1 MSKKKNNNEISIIFE
16 RAKIIYPEIRTIGKV
31 LGEGAFAQVR
41 EIKMD
46 NSNKTFAGKLI
57 KKRKNKKTEEEKYG
71 INIRGK
77 NIININKIIA
87 YKKDDI
93 DYDLVIMEKAS
104 LRDIGLLNKHLYEKN
119 LLKILYEPFD
129 EIIGENLLRFYAKQI
144 INALEM
150 FDRNYYIHNDIK
162 PQNILIASKLIVK
175 LSDFSLLTKVKDKE
189 SIIPG
194 GTPGYLSPEYY
205 INQEV
210 DSEVA
215 RRQDYFALG
224 STLYFLKYGKAML
237 KYNYKN
243 EKIMIADEIIKLLEK
258 NRDNIKSGKLSDGEF
273 INFICSLIEY
283 KPEDRPYFEEIYRNI
298 WLNNNSEQIN
308 NIHSINQGEEDKM
321 LLELQKSDFLIKKEN
336 EQDLNIE
343 NEQKNKENNNINKDA
358 IKKNKN
364 KLCRF
369 RFKKRINKKSFL

>member
-150 FDRNYYIHNDIK
+150 LDRNYYIHNDIK
-162 PQNILIASKLIVK
+162 PQNILIAEKLIVK
-175 LSDFSLLTKVKDKE
+175 LSDFSLLTKVKGKE
-189 SIIPG
+189 AIIPG

-321 LLELQKSDFLIKKEN
+321 LLELQKSDY
-336 EQDLNIE
+336 
-343 NEQKNKENNNINKDA
+343 
-358 IKKNKN
+358 
-364 KLCRF
+364 
-369 RFKKRINKKSFL
+369 

>member
-162 PQNILIASKLIVK
+162 PQNLLITFELTLK
-175 LSDFSLLTKVKDKE
+175 LSDFGLLTKVKDKQTK
-189 SIIPG
+189 IPE
-194 GTPGYLSPEYY
+194 GTPGYLSPEFY
-205 INQEV
+205 INKEV

-215 RRQDYFALG
+215 RKQDYFALG
-224 STLYFLKYGKAML
+224 STLYFLKYGEQLL
-237 KYNYKN
+237 KYNDN
-243 EKIMIADEIIKLLEK
+243 NDRIMIADEMVDLLEQK
-258 NRDNIKSGKLSDGEF
+258 RNNMKSEKMSDGEF
-273 INFICSLIEY
+273 INFICSLIQF
-283 KPEDRPYFEEIYRNI
+283 KPENRPIFEEIYRNI
-298 WLNNNSEQIN
+298 WLNKNSEQIN
-308 NIHSINQGEEDKM
+308 NIQSINPNDGKLIM
-321 LLELQKSDFLIKKEN
+321 ELQKSDFLIKKEKEKDINSKN
-336 EQDLNIE
+336 ENR
-343 NEQKNKENNNINKDA
+343 QKNKDSKN
-358 IKKNKN
+358 IKKVIFKKKKNN

-369 RFKKRINKKSFL
+369 RFKKRTNN